1 MAYKMKT
8 WITTMTYWQGTKPL
22 NQVQNHSQ
30 YQSQLNLGYFW
41 VVLKFYKKTNIEN
54 WIRMSLFCEDNIFI
68 YEFCSTLYCFIL
80 DRSTSMLSTRKER
93 IMELDFDYQAILAL
107 GENNTRFWW
116 KGNGFRWKE
125 KGDSWM
131 RILKSNSRN

>member
-8 WITTMTYWQGTKPL
+8 WIATMTYWQGTKPL

-68 YEFCSTLYCFIL
+68 YEFWITSYSFIL
-80 DRSTSMLSTRKER
+80 YRSTSMLSTRKEG
-93 IMELDFDYQAILAL
+93 IMELNFYYRDILAL
-107 GENNTRFWW
+107 GENDTRFRW
-116 KGNGFRWKE
+116 KGNGFRWKG

-131 RILKSNSRN
+131 TMMK